1 MKRAEYGTELK
12 LKHKLKNKIE
22 MTKEFLASE
31 NLIEIHDNLNEFAKH
46 HQNIGGQKA
55 HKLVKAIWDESKAH
69 PRDGSPDGLK
79 IDEGFDRAFKY
90 ILGELHKRFVP

>member
-1 MKRAEYGTELK
+1 MKDLLNT
-12 LKHKLKNKIE
+12 
-22 MTKEFLASE
+22 E
-31 NLIEIHDNLNEFAKH
+31 NLIELHEELNEFAKH
-46 HQNIGGQKA
+46 HQNKGGQEA

-79 IDEGFDRAFKY
+79 HDEGFDTAFKF

>member
-1 MKRAEYGTELK
+1 MKDLLST
-12 LKHKLKNKIE
+12 
-22 MTKEFLASE
+22 E
-31 NLIEIHDNLNEFAKH
+31 NLIELHEELNEFAKH
-46 HQNIGGQKA
+46 HQNKGGQEA

-79 IDEGFDRAFKY
+79 HDEGFDMAFKL

>member
-1 MKRAEYGTELK
+1 MKDLLNT
-12 LKHKLKNKIE
+12 
-22 MTKEFLASE
+22 E
-31 NLIEIHDNLNEFAKH
+31 NLVELYEELNEFVKH
-46 HQNIGGQKA
+46 HQNKGGQEA
-55 HKLVKAIWDESKAH
+55 HKLVKAIWDESKAL

>member
-1 MKRAEYGTELK
+1 MKDLLST
-12 LKHKLKNKIE
+12 
-22 MTKEFLASE
+22 E
-31 NLIEIHDNLNEFAKH
+31 NLIELHEELNEFAKH
-46 HQNIGGQKA
+46 HQNKGGQEA

-79 IDEGFDRAFKY
+79 HDEGFDNAFKL